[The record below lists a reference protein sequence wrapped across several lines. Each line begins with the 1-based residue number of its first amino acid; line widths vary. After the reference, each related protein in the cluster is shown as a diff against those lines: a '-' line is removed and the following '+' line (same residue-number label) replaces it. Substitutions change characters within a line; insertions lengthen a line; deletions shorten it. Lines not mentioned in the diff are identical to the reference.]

1 MCISYILYQMEN
13 VIEEGRIFFMPTYDV
28 FYSQHIRAGRLS
40 KTHIFRITELID
52 SGAIKLGRIFGD

>member
-1 MCISYILYQMEN
+1 
-13 VIEEGRIFFMPTYDV
+13 MPTYDI

-52 SGAIKLGRIFGD
+52 SGAIKLGRIFGDQIVGGF